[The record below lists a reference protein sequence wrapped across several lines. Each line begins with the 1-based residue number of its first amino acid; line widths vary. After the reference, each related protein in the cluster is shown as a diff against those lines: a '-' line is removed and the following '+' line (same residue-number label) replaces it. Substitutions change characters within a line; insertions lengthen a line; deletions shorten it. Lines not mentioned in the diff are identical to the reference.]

1 MAIYYQH
8 RLDRTFHA
16 LGDGTRR
23 AMLTMLAKRGRMTA
37 SELGAPFE
45 ISQPTASKHL
55 GVLERAGLLS
65 REVEGR
71 THRFHLNLKPLEEAE
86 QWIDRHRRFW
96 EGTLDRLGK
105 LLREMREHE
114 GG

>member
-1 MAIYYQH
+1 
-8 RLDRTFHA
+8 
-16 LGDGTRR
+16 
-23 AMLTMLAKRGRMTA
+23 MLTMLAKRGRMTA

-105 LLREMREHE
+105 LLNEMREHE